1 MQCMALLTE
10 LAGFAS
16 SSLSNSNNRFYRHN
30 RQSGKR
36 FSQIVVIVLC
46 LCRTTII
53 TACRARHLSREGE
66 NTLKL
71 ITIFNILTILQ
82 SLLSVPIRNPSKH
95 FPKEVFQ
102 NTLIEHYEQYDTW
115 IRHQSMRYSHNREQ
129 TIQHTFQT
137 LQTLKD

>member
-1 MQCMALLTE
+1 VKNCYCDHRNSFNIVTCGPEQEKNGLALTESIKMQCMALLTE

-95 FPKEVFQ
+95 FPKEVF
-102 NTLIEHYEQYDTW
+102 
-115 IRHQSMRYSHNREQ
+115 
-129 TIQHTFQT
+129 
-137 LQTLKD
+137 

>member
-1 MQCMALLTE
+1 MKNCYCDHRNSFNIVTCGPEQEKNGLALTENIKMQCMALLTE

-30 RQSGKR
+30 KQSDKR

-53 TACRARHLSREGE
+53 TAGPDIFHAKLEGE

-82 SLLSVPIRNPSKH
+82 SLLSVPIRNPS
-95 FPKEVFQ
+95 
-102 NTLIEHYEQYDTW
+102 
-115 IRHQSMRYSHNREQ
+115 
-129 TIQHTFQT
+129 
-137 LQTLKD
+137 